1 MSSNYDR
8 WLTRE
13 YGFSAFANGPLLDF
27 WRTREEAEF
36 IGLDNVPIR
45 YVRFCSPRHDKVIF
59 VSTGRIESFVKYPE
73 LAYDLFH
80 CGYDVMIVD
89 HRGQGRSGR
98 LLDDPVWAAV
108 ALMGL
113 HLLLQK
119 MAWLQ
124 QIITVGGG
132 LYLCWMGWQ
141 LLKSARAQKAAGHA
155 MPDSRPVVLP
165 ARGKT
170 FMRGLLTNLS
180 NPKAVIYFGS
190 IFSLFVGDSVGN
202 GERWGLFALISLE
215 TLAWFSVVVM
225 VFALPVMR
233 RGYQRLAKWIDG
245 VAGVLFAGIGIHLII
260 SR

>member
-1 MSSNYDR
+1 MLILFLTVAAVHLVALMSP
-8 WLTRE
+8 
-13 YGFSAFANGPLLDF
+13 GPDF
-27 WRTREEAEF
+27 F
-36 IGLDNVPIR
+36 
-45 YVRFCSPRHDKVIF
+45 F
-59 VSTGRIESFVKYPE
+59 VSQTAMS
-73 LAYDLFH
+73 
-80 CGYDVMIVD
+80 
-89 HRGQGRSGR
+89 RSRKEAMMGAFGIT
-98 LLDDPVWAAV
+98 LGVLVWAAV

>member
-1 MSSNYDR
+1 MLILFLTVAAVHLVALMSP
-8 WLTRE
+8 
-13 YGFSAFANGPLLDF
+13 GPDF
-27 WRTREEAEF
+27 F
-36 IGLDNVPIR
+36 
-45 YVRFCSPRHDKVIF
+45 F
-59 VSTGRIESFVKYPE
+59 VSQTAMS
-73 LAYDLFH
+73 
-80 CGYDVMIVD
+80 
-89 HRGQGRSGR
+89 RSRKEAMMGVFGIT
-98 LLDDPVWAAV
+98 LGVLVWAAV

-124 QIITVGGG
+124 QVITVGGG
-132 LYLCWMGWQ
+132 LYLLWMGWQ
-141 LLKSARAQKAAGHA
+141 LLKSARAKKAAGDA
-155 MPDSRPVVLP
+155 AAESQPVVLP

-202 GERWGLFALISLE
+202 GERWGIFALITLE
-215 TLAWFSVVVM
+215 TLAWFTVVTL

>member
-1 MSSNYDR
+1 MLILFLTVAAVHLVALMSP
-8 WLTRE
+8 
-13 YGFSAFANGPLLDF
+13 GPDF
-27 WRTREEAEF
+27 F
-36 IGLDNVPIR
+36 
-45 YVRFCSPRHDKVIF
+45 F
-59 VSTGRIESFVKYPE
+59 VSQTAMS
-73 LAYDLFH
+73 
-80 CGYDVMIVD
+80 
-89 HRGQGRSGR
+89 RSRKEAMMGVFGIT
-98 LLDDPVWAAV
+98 LGVLVWAAV

-113 HLLLQK
+113 HLLLEK
-119 MAWLQ
+119 MAWLH

-132 LYLCWMGWQ
+132 IYLCWMGWQ
-141 LLKSARAQKAAGHA
+141 LLKSARAKKAAGDRVA
-155 MPDSRPVVLP
+155 DPNTVALP
-165 ARGKT
+165 RRGKT

-202 GERWGLFALISLE
+202 AERWGLFALISLE
-215 TLAWFSVVVM
+215 TLAWFSVVAM